1 MMRNDVIVFH
11 LEQLIIQVQVG
22 KWKQVKKWRNI
33 FKFNWTLY
41 FDVNSCQIYTHIY
54 HSRDWKVIH
63 MPQVSPDRLKLF
75 LRALMTMPILRVSK
89 MFRKASSIALLCTV
103 IYLCSSFIFQQK
115 SDGDEFSV
123 AIAVRLHKTLE
134 LAGDKFYMI
143 TCGKAGFQN
152 TR

>member
-1 MMRNDVIVFH
+1 MEFFIVLSF
-11 LEQLIIQVQVG
+11 EFCCSAR
-22 KWKQVKKWRNI
+22 VKMYQKKKPI
-33 FKFNWTLY
+33 F
-41 FDVNSCQIYTHIY
+41 Q
-54 HSRDWKVIH
+54 
-63 MPQVSPDRLKLF
+63 LF
-75 LRALMTMPILRVSK
+75 L
-89 MFRKASSIALLCTV
+89 F
-103 IYLCSSFIFQQK
+103 FFQQK

>member
-1 MMRNDVIVFH
+1 MEFFIVLSF
-11 LEQLIIQVQVG
+11 EFCCSAR
-22 KWKQVKKWRNI
+22 VKMYKKSQYFKI
-33 FKFNWTLY
+33 F
-41 FDVNSCQIYTHIY
+41 
-54 HSRDWKVIH
+54 
-63 MPQVSPDRLKLF
+63 LF
-75 LRALMTMPILRVSK
+75 
-89 MFRKASSIALLCTV
+89 F
-103 IYLCSSFIFQQK
+103 FQQK

>member
-1 MMRNDVIVFH
+1 MEFFIVLSF
-11 LEQLIIQVQVG
+11 EFCCSAR
-22 KWKQVKKWRNI
+22 VKMYQKANI
-33 FKFNWTLY
+33 STSF
-41 FDVNSCQIYTHIY
+41 
-54 HSRDWKVIH
+54 
-63 MPQVSPDRLKLF
+63 LF
-75 LRALMTMPILRVSK
+75 
-89 MFRKASSIALLCTV
+89 F
-103 IYLCSSFIFQQK
+103 FQQK

>member
-1 MMRNDVIVFH
+1 MLLLFCTCQKCFEKRY
-11 LEQLIIQVQVG
+11 
-22 KWKQVKKWRNI
+22 
-33 FKFNWTLY
+33 Y
-41 FDVNSCQIYTHIY
+41 FG
-54 HSRDWKVIH
+54 
-63 MPQVSPDRLKLF
+63 
-75 LRALMTMPILRVSK
+75 
-89 MFRKASSIALLCTV
+89 
-103 IYLCSSFIFQQK
+103 SSFIFQQK